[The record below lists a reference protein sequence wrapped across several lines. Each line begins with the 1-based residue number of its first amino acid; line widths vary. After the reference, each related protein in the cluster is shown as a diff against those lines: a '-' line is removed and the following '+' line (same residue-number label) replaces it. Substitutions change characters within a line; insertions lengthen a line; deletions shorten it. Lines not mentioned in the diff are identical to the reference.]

1 MHKEEPKASD
11 PGALLTQAMSHAL
24 AYRRSLAEDPRLPS
38 ADYHAML
45 ERFAGAM
52 PEQGTAAGE
61 VIEALATQAV
71 PGLMP
76 MAGPRFFGWVIGASH
91 PVGVAAD
98 WLVSAWDQNSGFHS
112 PTPATAAIEAV
123 AERWLVEV
131 LDLPPESSVGFS
143 TGATVANAI
152 GLAAARTGVLL
163 EAGWDPDA
171 DGLFGAPPVEVLIG
185 ADAHSSVF
193 SSLQLIGFGYRRVT
207 TVDSD
212 EQGGM
217 QPQALAR
224 ALGGKPGPK
233 IVIAQAGQINTGAF
247 DPFTEIVA
255 LSKAAGAWVHVDGAF
270 GLWARAVPELRSLT
284 EGIEGADSWV
294 TDGHKWLQAPY
305 DCGFAIVRNRTI
317 HQRAMT
323 QWSSYLPTI
332 GEGDRVPSAFVP
344 ELSRRARGV
353 PVYALLRTLGREGVA
368 ELVARHCALARRF
381 AELLAGEPGV
391 RVLNTVVLNQ
401 VIVSF
406 GEGDAASRRAATEAV
421 IARTQKGGV
430 CFAAG
435 AEWRGDWVMRLSAT
449 SGATTARD
457 IDISAEAIVAAWRAE
472 QLMRSSKAPQP
483 GTA

>member
-1 MHKEEPKASD
+1 MAVD
-11 PGALLTQAMSHAL
+11 PGTLLSQAMSHAL
-24 AYRRSLAEDPRLPS
+24 AYRRTLDKDPQPPT

-45 ERFAGAM
+45 ERFSEAM
-52 PEQGTAAGE
+52 PEQGKAASE
-61 VIEALATQAV
+61 VIEALANQAA

-91 PVGVAAD
+91 PAGVAAD
-98 WLVSAWDQNSGFHS
+98 WLVSAWGQNTGYHS

-123 AERWLVEV
+123 AERWLLEV
-131 LDLPPESSVGFS
+131 LDLPAGSSIGFS

-163 EAGWDPDA
+163 DAGWDPDA

-207 TVDSD
+207 KVDTDD
-212 EQGGM
+212 EGRM
-217 QPQALAR
+217 KPQALAR
-224 ALGGKPGPK
+224 ALGDKPGPK
-233 IVIAQAGQINTGAF
+233 IVVAQAGQINTGAF
-247 DPFTEIVA
+247 DPFTEIVTLA
-255 LSKAAGAWVHVDGAF
+255 KSAGAWVHVDGAF
-270 GLWARAVPELRSLT
+270 GLWARAVPALRHLT

-294 TDGHKWLQAPY
+294 TDGHKWLQVPY
-305 DCGFAIVRNRTI
+305 DCGFAIVRDRTI

-332 GEGDRVPSAFVP
+332 GDGDRVPSAFVP

-353 PVYALLRTLGREGVA
+353 PVYAMLRTLGRQGIA
-368 ELVARHCALARRF
+368 DLVERHCVLARRF
-381 AELLAGEPGV
+381 AALLALGPGV
-391 RVLNTVVLNQ
+391 RVLNTVSLNQ
-401 VIVSF
+401 VIVNF

-421 IARTQKGGV
+421 IARVQKDGV

-435 AEWRGDWVMRLSAT
+435 AQWRGDWVMRLSVT
-449 SGATTARD
+449 SGATQARD
-457 IDISAEAIVAAWRAE
+457 IEISAAAIVAAWRSVRLA
-472 QLMRSSKAPQP
+472 QQRGAVQP
-483 GTA
+483 DAA